1 VNNPAIP
8 EIEVAE
14 LAAALDEGAV
24 LLDVRTIEE
33 VEEARVPGIVHI
45 PLDELEGRL
54 VDVPNVSPV
63 YVICRSGAR
72 SMGACSILVAAGRD
86 VVNVSGGT
94 LAWIESGRSVDA
106 GPVRG

>member
-1 VNNPAIP
+1 MNSPVIP
-8 EIEVAE
+8 EIEVAD
-14 LAAALDEGAV
+14 LAAALDAGAV

-45 PLDELEGRL
+45 PLDELERRL
-54 VDVPNVSPV
+54 IEVPAASPV

-72 SMGACSILVAAGRD
+72 SMGACSILAATGRE

-94 LAWIESGRSVDA
+94 LAWIESGRPVDS